1 MQGSLSVDSGEFGG
15 CVVADPGV
23 GPALLRGDGGGER
36 LSGVLKGFPLR
47 TPGRPFLEVARPR
60 LDQGVGFKLAL
71 AAWAVSDPM
80 LGELAAQS
88 SAGGLRAVV
97 GAERELAR
105 LAVSSDATVCGSRS
119 PRSSQTR
126 SVAEFGTKNRPVR
139 SRARSRDARSV
150 ASRQP
155 TSTPS
160 RRAAVTIWLQPGVPP
175 YSPRSRLPRS
185 QSSRSDMAI
194 SCVATPELGRETAR
208 EAQPLM
214 LPPRTTDSEHRFFTR
229 SHQDAEPWCAQG
241 QRFGSFQRQEVRRR
255 GRAHLGVRPGRKIE
269 SLHE

>member
-1 MQGSLSVDSGEFGG
+1 MQGSLSVVSGEFGG
-15 CVVADPGV
+15 CLVADPGV

-60 LDQGVGFKLAL
+60 LNQGVGFKLAL

-126 SVAEFGTKNRPVR
+126 SVAEFGTKNRLVR
-139 SRARSRDARSV
+139 ERDTRSV

-155 TSTPS
+155 TLTPS
-160 RRAAVTIWLQPGVPP
+160 RRAAVTIWSQPGVPP
-175 YSPRSRLPRS
+175 YSPRNRLPRS

-214 LPPRTTDSEHRFFTR
+214 LPPRTTGREHRFSTR

-255 GRAHLGVRPGRKIE
+255 GRAHLSVRLSRKIE
-269 SLHE
+269 CLHDR